1 MRESSVDLRQSKFT
15 LGVGEFINISEVA
28 QSAYTEILLK
38 LFSINLGKWDD
49 EFFKLL
55 KITYIFI
62 VENNTAE
69 NSQNTN
75 K

>member
-1 MRESSVDLRQSKFT
+1 M
-15 LGVGEFINISEVA
+15 GVGEFINIPEVVP
-28 QSAYTEILLK
+28 SVYTEILLK

>member
-1 MRESSVDLRQSKFT
+1 M
-15 LGVGEFINISEVA
+15 GVGEFINISEVA

-49 EFFKLL
+49 EFL
-55 KITYIFI
+55 KSLKNICIFI
-62 VENNTAE
+62 VENILIAE

>member
-1 MRESSVDLRQSKFT
+1 M
-15 LGVGEFINISEVA
+15 GVGEFINISEVA

-49 EFFKLL
+49 EFLKLL
-55 KITYIFI
+55 KIICIFI
-62 VENNTAE
+62 VENILIAE

>member
-1 MRESSVDLRQSKFT
+1 M
-15 LGVGEFINISEVA
+15 GVREFINIPEVVP
-28 QSAYTEILLK
+28 SVYTEILLK

-62 VENNTAE
+62 VENNTYCRKL
-69 NSQNTN
+69 T
-75 K
+75 KYK